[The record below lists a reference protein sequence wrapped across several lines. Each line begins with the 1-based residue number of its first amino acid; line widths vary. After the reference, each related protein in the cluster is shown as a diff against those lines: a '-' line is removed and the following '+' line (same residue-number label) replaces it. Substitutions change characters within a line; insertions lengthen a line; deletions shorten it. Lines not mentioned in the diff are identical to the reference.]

1 MYSYCCERW
10 DIIFNH
16 ATIHKYFKLFH
27 FKYNIVNY
35 ISILLIYMV
44 DKWFFFLNKNITR
57 FNVSKKKKSR
67 FNNSCMKNTYKKM
80 LEWVYLNLFVENV
93 HSYFNKIS
101 NFF

>member
-44 DKWFFFLNKNITR
+44 DKWFCFLNKNITR
-57 FNVSKKKKSR
+57 FNVSKKKNQDSITHVWK
-67 FNNSCMKNTYKKM
+67 TLIKKC
-80 LEWVYLNLFVENV
+80 
-93 HSYFNKIS
+93 
-101 NFF
+101 